1 MTVRISFAKLS
12 DHQYFSMEAISS
24 HKVMS
29 AYATKNF
36 FGSSI
41 LPLVEGTVVHGYALE
56 DTGTY
61 EIIKETQMEKLVK
74 SGVAEDKARTIV
86 DGAQKVGLVVKNAFT
101 DILQDCLT
109 EVVVALEQDGALLKG
124 KFDAVHLGK
133 DYVVDV
139 KTTSNISTFSDS
151 IEAFNYDIQ
160 AAFYL
165 HLASVASGRPFKDFY
180 WAVVDKKSLKTK
192 LVRCNDEALAG
203 GASKIS
209 QYLHGQKM
217 MRGMGK

>member
-29 AYATKNF
+29 AYATKTFYGN
-36 FGSSI
+36 SI
-41 LPLVEGTVVHGYALE
+41 RPLVEGTVVHGYALE
-56 DTGTY
+56 DVGTY
-61 EIIKETQMEKLVK
+61 EVIKETQMEKLIK
-74 SGVAEDKARTIV
+74 SGVTEDSARSIIQ
-86 DGAQKVGLVVKNAFT
+86 GAQKIGVVVKSAFT
-101 DILQDCLT
+101 DILRDCLT
-109 EVVVALEQDGALLKG
+109 EVVVAIEQDGALLKG

-139 KTTSNISTFSDS
+139 KTTSNINTFSDS

-165 HLASVASGRPFKDFY
+165 NLASVASGRPFKDFY
-180 WAVVDKKSLKTK
+180 WAVVDKKSMKTQ
-192 LVRCNDEALAG
+192 LVKCSDEALAG